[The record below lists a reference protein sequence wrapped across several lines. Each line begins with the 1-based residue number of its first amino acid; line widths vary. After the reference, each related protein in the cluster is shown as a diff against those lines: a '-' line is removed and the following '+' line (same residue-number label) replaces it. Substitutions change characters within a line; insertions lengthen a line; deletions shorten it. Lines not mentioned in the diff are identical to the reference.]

1 MTTIQ
6 ESIHKSKLRA
16 LAQGVKV
23 LVLEPG
29 LRYAV
34 PSSSRDGAAYDIK
47 VEITGDLTCNCP
59 SGQYRGYCVHIGAV
73 MVRMD
78 VEATATKAESPRNEE
93 LEAQIAELYH

>member
-34 PSSSRDGAAYDIK
+34 PSSSRDGAAYDIR

-73 MVRMD
+73 MVRMEIEGQLTTNKPPQKRD
-78 VEATATKAESPRNEE
+78 
-93 LEAQIAELYH
+93 LEDLLSDLF